1 MHDRGTFWDT
11 AVAKTS
17 QDCIESE
24 RTRDFALS
32 GWWVAAMST
41 PQQPNPALGRAEE
54 AGSPPTT
61 NVRPQRGSIT
71 SLLILSLVFL
81 MMTNNGGGDD
91 LAARN
96 QYKDSLSSLEWQLGN
111 YSVWLNGSDTTN
123 FTLVSGTP

>member
-1 MHDRGTFWDT
+1 
-11 AVAKTS
+11 
-17 QDCIESE
+17 
-24 RTRDFALS
+24 
-32 GWWVAAMST
+32 MSA
-41 PQQPNPALGRAEE
+41 PQQPTALGRGEE

-81 MMTNNGGGDD
+81 MMTNNGGSDD

-111 YSVWLNGSDTTN
+111 YSVWLNGSNTTN
-123 FTLVSGTP
+123 FTLVSGTPSKFFPCYFSVSPISG